1 MAKKQHQI
9 DFIMN
14 AALNGGFQ
22 STLSKAQ
29 TSFSQLGKEMQALN
43 RLRSDISSFQKQQSA
58 VQNTT
63 AKLENLK
70 KQEAQLKIQLEA
82 ARNTAERSASAFA
95 KLESE
100 SGKVGQQN
108 EQVKAK
114 LDAARQAM
122 ERDASAAAGLEREHL
137 KLEQQIKNTS
147 LTLERQNGRLS
158 DTKNR
163 LQEAGIGTDQ
173 LAQKDAELSAKLQE
187 LHAKQTQAAD
197 SASRFQT
204 TASEAFAAVGQALAA
219 AGITISLQKI
229 VGAYRDCIALSG
241 DFGAAMS
248 TVEALSG
255 ASSSQLAAL
264 STEAKALGASTVFT
278 AQQSADAM
286 KYMAMAGWNANEMLA
301 GTSGMLDLAAAS
313 GEDLSLVSD
322 MVTDNLTA
330 FGMTAADTAHFADVL
345 AQTAAKSNTGVGIM
359 GETFKRSAPI
369 AGALG
374 YRLEDVAVAVGL
386 MTNAGIKGS
395 IAGTALLNIFNGLTE
410 GATLSS
416 AALGDYQFT
425 AVRADGS
432 MKGFVDTITE
442 LREQF
447 SLMTE
452 AEKVQN
458 AKVLAGMRG
467 YSGLLDLIN
476 ATDESYQSLYYD
488 INNCTGAADRMAKIK
503 LDNLNG
509 DVALLN
515 SAWEAVRMTIGEQ
528 LTPVMRKATKGL
540 TAFTTGFNDL
550 LSEGTAIVP
559 MFTGLTTGITAFI
572 GVITTVKTVV
582 PLATTAIQ
590 MLKAALSDNP
600 YLAAAAGI
608 AALVTGVAAFAM
620 TVQDTVPSVS
630 DLTIAVDDANAAL
643 SDASTTLD
651 DATSATAATAAVA
664 EQYMARLQELEQVT
678 NRTDAENEEYHNTLV
693 LLSELIPDVA
703 EKIDLQ
709 NNAINGGTA
718 ALRNQIDAWKKNA
731 QEQAKQNYLK
741 EVGEQYNN
749 LLVERTQCSVKLSRA
764 EAEAGAIEE
773 KRQGILQRMN
783 EITQGAADGNAEL
796 QSEYAQLEQS
806 LFQVNEEQRNSARY
820 MENLKTAIGNYDST
834 LADTEAEIDATATE
848 FDKLNDSIN
857 EQDNS
862 LQGVFSQLD
871 TLRDHY
877 DKVYQEAVKSF
888 SEQFSLFDQASLDA
902 DATVEKVQQALDT
915 QQSYW
920 ESYSANVQV
929 LRDTTAES
937 LNVTEEDYQALLS
950 TLRTGT
956 PEAVGLVD
964 SIVKNLQSGNTQAVT
979 KLVETLA
986 TVQTK
991 RQEAADQTALWSSNI
1006 SQEMESV
1013 VKNMQEA
1020 VDKMDMSDESRKN
1033 AQNTIEQYIARVQS
1047 MEGEVRRAYERLVDA
1062 AQQGLN
1068 SRTLSM
1074 PTVSMPGIQ
1083 TIPGY
1088 GEYATGGILSRPHIG
1103 LVAEDGPEAII
1114 PLSGKRRKRG
1124 VDLWQQVG
1132 QMMGLLPRKETEKH
1146 LNASFLLPA
1155 VMNPVT
1161 PQIQRQ
1167 FSEKTITNFFPLEQ
1181 NMQKT
1186 VAGLLPLEQNA
1197 QNPVTDYFAQDKR
1210 DSVSPTFTQMPTI
1223 NISNDRTALE
1233 KLLQITPSV
1242 FLDTPSPISQ
1252 VLNQLEPSTS
1262 SILPTVISSPSS
1274 FTAKDATNSAV
1285 VTSIFPQI
1293 MQVMENTK
1301 KPPRLA
1307 DFPKIAAQTQQAH
1320 PTALSDNE
1328 AERSR
1333 STVKNGGSVVISPQI
1348 VLQFQSGTTQET
1360 ITEIQAFA
1368 EGKLR
1373 KIVQDELQEAY
1384 SSTLRGLY

>member
-14 AALNGGFQ
+14 AALNSGFQ
-22 STLSKAQ
+22 NTLSKAQ
-29 TSFSQLGKEMQALN
+29 TSFSQLGKEIQALN
-43 RLRSDISSFQKQQSA
+43 HLRSDISSFQKQQSA

-63 AKLENLK
+63 AKLTNLQ

-163 LQEAGIGTDQ
+163 LQAAGIGTDQ

-187 LHAKQTQAAD
+187 LHAKQTQATD

-219 AGITISLQKI
+219 AGITIGLQEI

-241 DFGAAMS
+241 DFSAAMS

-255 ASSSQLAAL
+255 ASASQLTAL
-264 STEAKALGASTVFT
+264 STEAKELGASTVFT

-286 KYMAMAGWNANEMLA
+286 KYMAMAGWDANEMLA

-374 YRLEDVAVAVGL
+374 YRLEDVAAAVGL
-386 MTNAGIKGS
+386 MANAGIKGS

-416 AALGDYQFT
+416 AALGEYEFT

-432 MKGFVDTITE
+432 MKGFMDTITE

-447 SLMTE
+447 ALMTE

-458 AKVLAGMRG
+458 AKVIAGMRG
-467 YSGLLDLIN
+467 YSGLLDLLN

-488 INNCTGAADRMAKIK
+488 INNCTGAAERMAKIK

-540 TAFTTGFNDL
+540 TAFTTGFNNL

-559 MFTGLTTGITAFI
+559 MFTGLTAGIATFI
-572 GVITTVKTVV
+572 GVITTVNTVA

-590 MLKAALSDNP
+590 MLTTALSENP

-608 AALVTGVAAFAM
+608 AALVTGAAAFAM
-620 TVQDTVPSVS
+620 TVQDTVPSVG
-630 DLTIAVDDANAAL
+630 DLTTVVDDANAAL
-643 SDASTTLD
+643 SDASATLD
-651 DATSATAATAAVA
+651 DTTNAAAATAAVA
-664 EQYMARLQELEQVT
+664 EQYMTRLEELERT
-678 NRTDAENEEYHNTLV
+678 TSRTDAENEEYHNTLV

-709 NNAINGGTA
+709 NDSINGGAA

-731 QEQAKQNYLK
+731 QEQAKQDYLK
-741 EVGEQYNN
+741 ESYKQYNN
-749 LLVERTQCSVKLSRA
+749 LLVERAQRSVELTKA
-764 EAEAGAIEE
+764 EAEAGAVEE

-783 EITQGAADGNAEL
+783 EISKGAADGNAAL

-806 LFQVNEEQRNSARY
+806 LFQVNEEQRDAARY
-820 MENLKTAIGNYDST
+820 MENLQTSIGEYDGA
-834 LADTEAEIDATATE
+834 LADMEAEIGAAATA
-848 FDKLNDSIN
+848 FDELNGSIS

-862 LQGVFSQLD
+862 LQSVFSQLD
-871 TLRDHY
+871 ALRDRY
-877 DKVYQEAVKSF
+877 DKVYQEASKSF
-888 SEQFSLFDQASLDA
+888 SEQFSLFDQAALDA
-902 DATVEKVQQALDT
+902 EATVEKVQQALDT

-950 TLRTGT
+950 QIQSGT

-964 SIVKNLQSGNTQAVT
+964 SIVKNLQSGNAQAVT

-991 RQEAADQTALWSSNI
+991 RQEAADQTALWSTNMN
-1006 SQEMESV
+1006 QAMDNV
-1013 VKNMQEA
+1013 VKNMQNA
-1020 VDKMDMSDESRKN
+1020 VDKMDLSDESRKN
-1033 AQNTIEQYIARVQS
+1033 AQNTINQYIAKVQS
-1047 MEGEVRRAYERLVDA
+1047 MEGDVRRAYERLAEA

-1068 SRTLSM
+1068 SRALSM
-1074 PTVSMPGIQ
+1074 PGMQ
-1083 TIPGY
+1083 TITGY
-1088 GEYATGGILSRPHIG
+1088 NAYATGGILSRPHIG

-1124 VDLWQQVG
+1124 ADLWRQVG
-1132 QMMGLLPRKETEKH
+1132 QMMGLLPHKETKKYH
-1146 LNASFLLPA
+1146 NAAFPLSA
-1155 VMNPVT
+1155 VNPVA

-1181 NMQKT
+1181 NTQKT
-1186 VAGLLPLEQNA
+1186 IAGLLPLEQNA
-1197 QNPVTDYFAQDKR
+1197 QNPVTDYFTQDKQ
-1210 DSVSPTFTQMPTI
+1210 DGVSPAFTQMPAI
-1223 NISNDRTALE
+1223 NISNDMASLE

-1242 FLDTPSPISQ
+1242 FLDTKSPIPQ
-1252 VLNQLEPSTS
+1252 VFNQSKSLTS
-1262 SILPTVISSPSS
+1262 AILPTTISPPSS
-1274 FTAKDATNSAV
+1274 FMAEDATDSTV
-1285 VTSIFPQI
+1285 ITSMFPQI

-1307 DFPKIAAQTQQAH
+1307 DFPKIAAQTRQPYQSS
-1320 PTALSDNE
+1320 LFDNE
-1328 AERSR
+1328 DASETN
-1333 STVKNGGSVVISPQI
+1333 TVKNGGSVVISPQI
-1348 VLQFQSGTTQET
+1348 VLQFQGGTTREA

-1373 KIVQDELQEAY
+1373 KIVQDELQEACNR
-1384 SSTLRGLY
+1384 TLRGLY